1 MKQSVII
8 NSKIRS
14 FNKIIH
20 NVANDKS
27 LSIRFLLIASLAKGI
42 SKVSNLLNS
51 EDVFSTINC
60 LKKLGVKIEKKQ
72 KYYYVYGLGLGN
84 FKKKKNIVLNAGNS
98 GTLARLLFGMLSN
111 YSHKIKIVGDQS
123 LSKRD
128 FKRVIDPMIKFG
140 VKFYPKNK
148 FTLPI
153 SLKGSNSLQPIN
165 YFEKKGSAQVKSS
178 IMLAALNTDGTT
190 KIKAKKSRNH
200 TENLFKYL
208 KVPIS
213 IKKDKSIDYIKIKKP
228 KNLRSFEY
236 KVPSDISSSLFFL
249 SLAILTKNSQINIKN
264 VNINFSRTGALDILK
279 LMGVKILFKNKKKYK
294 GEDIADIL
302 IRTPKKIKPINCPIK
317 FNSRAIDEFLII
329 FLIAAKANGISYFS
343 DLSELNQKE
352 SPRLKIASKILNDMG
367 IKTILTD
374 QSIKIFGNPELI
386 IKKKITIKNFMKDH
400 RVFMMSTI
408 AALAFGGYW
417 KINDLDSINTSFPNF
432 LEIIKKVGGNFK
444 IKKSTK

>member
-51 EDVFSTINC
+51 DDVFSTINC
-60 LKKLGVKIEKKQ
+60 LKKLGVKIKKKQ
-72 KYYYVYGLGLGN
+72 KYYFVHGLGLGN
-84 FKKKKNIVLNAGNS
+84 FREKKNIVLNAGNS

-111 YSHKIKIVGDQS
+111 YSYKIKIVGDQS

-153 SLKGSNSLQPIN
+153 SLKGSKSLKPIN

-208 KVPIS
+208 KIPIS
-213 IKKDKSIDYIKIKKP
+213 IKENKSIDYIKMKKP

-279 LMGVKILFKNKKKYK
+279 LMGVKTQFKNKKKYK

-343 DLSELNQKE
+343 NLSELNQKE

-374 QSIKIFGNPELI
+374 QSIKIFGNPQLI
-386 IKKKITIKNFMKDH
+386 IKKKIIIKDFMKDH

-408 AALAFGGYW
+408 AALTFGGYW

-432 LEIIKKVGGNFK
+432 LELIKKVGGNFK